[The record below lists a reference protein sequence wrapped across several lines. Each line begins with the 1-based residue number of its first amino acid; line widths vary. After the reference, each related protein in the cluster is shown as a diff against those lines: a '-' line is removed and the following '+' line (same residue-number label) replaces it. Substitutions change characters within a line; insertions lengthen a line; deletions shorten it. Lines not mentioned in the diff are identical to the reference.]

1 MVDSNNFNETKF
13 NLENLDNNIQTFEE
27 ESNEYA
33 GEDVMVNLFLK
44 IIWDILK
51 KVEN

>member
-33 GEDVMVNLFLK
+33 GEDIMV
-44 IIWDILK
+44 
-51 KVEN
+51 

>member
-13 NLENLDNNIQTFEE
+13 NFENLDNNIQTFEE

-33 GEDVMVNLFLK
+33 GEDVMV
-44 IIWDILK
+44 
-51 KVEN
+51 